1 MSDKHLTPVIFLVF
15 SNSKDDYLK
24 NLIEEEKDILKSLQ
38 DHDDQ
43 GHIQV
48 HRVAHTE
55 IKDIFDDVNRYS
67 ERIAIFHY
75 AGHAGDT
82 YLQLQDDA
90 GEEKKASVKGL
101 AQLLGR
107 QPALQLVFLNGCA
120 TRGWIERLFEAGVK
134 AVIATTV
141 KIDDRQATDFA
152 EQFYRA
158 LATGKQGIKNAFETA
173 KNFLES
179 DAAHQ
184 GEIGIHDMA
193 EATRGGNRKAQ
204 EK

>member
-120 TRGWIERLFEAGVK
+120 TRGWIERFVPEVDDPSTAAKLIVGQLLTGFVRHVFEPDRDPV
-134 AVIATTV
+134 AVG
-141 KIDDRQATDFA
+141 A
-152 EQFYRA
+152 EC
-158 LATGKQGIKNAFETA
+158 
-173 KNFLES
+173 
-179 DAAHQ
+179 
-184 GEIGIHDMA
+184 A
-193 EATRGGNRKAQ
+193 EPVVVAVFGPGA
-204 EK
+204 